1 MALVAEQVLVLLVA
15 LVLVPPLDVTDKGVG
30 GNRLSLDQ
38 DTQSGASGLM
48 ALYLARGKAERW
60 FRPTDLWVSP
70 TR

>member
-1 MALVAEQVLVLLVA
+1 MALILVPLLA
-15 LVLVPPLDVTDKGVG
+15 LVLVPPLNVADQGVS
-30 GNRLSLDQ
+30 GNRFSLGQ
-38 DTQSGASGLM
+38 DIQSGASGLM